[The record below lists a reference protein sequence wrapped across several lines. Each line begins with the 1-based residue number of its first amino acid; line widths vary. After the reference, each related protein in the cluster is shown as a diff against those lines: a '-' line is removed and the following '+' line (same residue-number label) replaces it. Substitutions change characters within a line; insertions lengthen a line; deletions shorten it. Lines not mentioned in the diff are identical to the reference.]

1 MKKNTNKDPFKTP
14 QNYFDS
20 FDEKLMDKLHNEVSM
35 IPKSDGFSVP
45 DNYFNTLQDKLND
58 KLKDKGKVVPLRSYK
73 RYYAVAAAVAALFI
87 FVIGQQFNSTEEL
100 SFMDLANS
108 EIEAYF
114 DSNDLDM
121 STYELVEVLPVGQL
135 EINDILDTHINDDNI
150 EDYLQEN
157 IQHLEELNLD

>member
-1 MKKNTNKDPFKTP
+1 MKKHTNKNPFKTP
-14 QNYFDS
+14 KNYFDS
-20 FDEKLMDKLHNEVSM
+20 FEGKLMDKLHKEEST

-58 KLKDKGKVVPLRSYK
+58 KLKDEGKVIQLRSYK
-73 RYYAVAAAVAALFI
+73 RYYAIAAAIAALFI
-87 FVIGQQFNSTEEL
+87 FVIGQQFYNTKEV

-121 STYELVEVLPVGQL
+121 STYELAEVLPLDQL
-135 EINDILDTHINDDNI
+135 EINDILDTHMNNDNI

-157 IQHLEELNLD
+157 IEHLEELNLD

>member
-1 MKKNTNKDPFKTP
+1 MKKNTNKNPFKTP
-14 QNYFDS
+14 KDYFDS
-20 FDEKLMDKLHNEVSM
+20 FEENLMDKLHNKESI

-45 DNYFNTLQDKLND
+45 DNYFNTLQDKL
-58 KLKDKGKVVPLRSYK
+58 KDESKVIPLRSYK
-73 RYYAVAAAVAALFI
+73 RYYVAAVAALFI
-87 FVIGQQFNSTEEL
+87 FVIGQQFNNTEEV

-121 STYELVEVLPVGQL
+121 STYELVEVLPVVQL
-135 EINDILDTHINDDNI
+135 EINDILDNHMNNDNI

-157 IQHLEELNLD
+157 IEHLEELNLD

>member
-1 MKKNTNKDPFKTP
+1 MKKNTNKNPFKTP

-20 FDEKLMDKLHNEVSM
+20 FDEKLMDKLHNEEFM

-58 KLKDKGKVVPLRSYK
+58 KLKDEGKVVPLRSYK

-87 FVIGQQFNSTEEL
+87 FVIGQQFNSTEEV

-114 DSNDLDM
+114 DLNDLDM

-135 EINDILDTHINDDNI
+135 EINDILDTHMNDDNI

-157 IQHLEELNLD
+157 IEYLEELNLD

>member
-1 MKKNTNKDPFKTP
+1 MKKNTNKNPFKTP

-20 FDEKLMDKLHNEVSM
+20 FEEKLMEKLHKEESI

-58 KLKDKGKVVPLRSYK
+58 KLKDEGKVVPLRSYK

-87 FVIGQQFNSTEEL
+87 FVIGQQFNTTKEV

-135 EINDILDTHINDDNI
+135 EINDILDTHMNNDDI

-157 IQHLEELNLD
+157 IEHLEELNLD